1 MTDTWVLGLSPAYCG
16 TVRRATAKFY
26 DLQGCIFK
34 ILICQPKQCVFTPSK
49 EKWYLYKQLE
59 SREALWILREQ
70 KDSSISLH
78 YKIETWGT
86 LCSSFDFSGG
96 CRILADSRIP
106 FIQCF
111 KGRTVSRC
119 LSWTSALPSHL
130 GNWRALP
137 LGRGEVGSLSK
148 QALLEENGYASVFSR
163 YHSVVCHFKHML
175 ESNKLVCFS
184 FDSV

>member
-1 MTDTWVLGLSPAYCG
+1 MRTDVNDVPDTWVLGLSPAYCG
-16 TVRRATAKFY
+16 TVITATAKFY

-59 SREALWILREQ
+59 SREALRILREQ
-70 KDSSISLH
+70 KDASINLQH
-78 YKIETWGT
+78 KIETSGT

-96 CRILADSRIP
+96 CRILADARIT

-119 LSWTSALPSHL
+119 LPWTSTLPSHL
-130 GNWRALP
+130 GSRRALP
-137 LGRGEVGSLSK
+137 LGRGQVGSLSK
-148 QALLEENGYASVFSR
+148 QALFEENGYI
-163 YHSVVCHFKHML
+163 
-175 ESNKLVCFS
+175 
-184 FDSV
+184 